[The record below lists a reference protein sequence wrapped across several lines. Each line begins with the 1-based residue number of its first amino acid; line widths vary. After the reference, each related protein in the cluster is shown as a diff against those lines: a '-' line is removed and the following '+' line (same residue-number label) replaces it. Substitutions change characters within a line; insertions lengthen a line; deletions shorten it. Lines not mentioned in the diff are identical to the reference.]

1 MNKMKRLSALVC
13 AGALV
18 MSTVPAYAAV
28 TSTGDGAVENMGQQ
42 GIEFD
47 RIVLPTMPEGT
58 YDFVL
63 DPAGLLAT
71 YGGSDY
77 TAGKTVYFNAEA
89 TAAKLEVDASVTG
102 TDGKF
107 YRDGIAE
114 DTACASLKAAIQ
126 VDATDKKTITGLAG
140 AGNTKKFYVW
150 VPDATSTQSEGT
162 YKEITKDNILNYC
175 DVTIDASGAVTAVA
189 LKTGKTESTVNDG
202 KMYIDG
208 KIALDFTAAGE
219 DKIADYVTITDGAV
233 TALTSNKM
241 YTKATAGGAFTEVTA
256 IASVK
261 YTPATRTYTDTSD
274 KATIVNKSSSDKK
287 VKVKVNIT
295 NGDGLD
301 FVAADTFT
309 DKTKAG
315 VSLAINDGT
324 NKNYVTKK
332 EDATTKAVTYSAVAE
347 ISVAGVDVGA
357 SSTDIIKYMGDTED
371 ATGGH
376 QFKAYLKPT
385 MTYQKAEFSLVGVA
399 NSDATG
405 ADAWDA
411 YAQSLR
417 TSATNMRPGI
427 TVVYDIQDD
436 VTKLT
441 KTDTLAGEI
450 SWPADG
456 CAWFDLGVTDAPT
469 AVQLVAVAADGDE
482 TVYALKASDYSQS
495 ASFIGVNPAKAG
507 GPQKLTAL
515 IQVGAKVY
523 EKVLW

>member
-89 TAAKLEVDASVTG
+89 TAAKLEVDTSVTG

-114 DTACASLKAAIQ
+114 DTAFATIKAAIE
-126 VDATDKKTITGLAG
+126 VDTTDKKTITGLGG

-150 VPDATSTQSEGT
+150 VPDAASTQSEGT
-162 YKEITKDNILNYC
+162 YKEITLDNLETYC
-175 DVTIDASGAVTAVA
+175 DVTIDASGAVTGVA
-189 LKTGKTESTVNDG
+189 MKTGKTESTVNDG
-202 KMYIDG
+202 KLYVDG
-208 KIALDFTAAGE
+208 KIALDFTAD
-219 DKIADYVTITDGAV
+219 DKMTDYVTITDGAV

-241 YTKATAGGAFTEVTA
+241 YTKATAGGAFTEVAA
-256 IASVK
+256 IGSVK

-287 VKVKVNIT
+287 VKVKVSVT

-315 VSLAINDGT
+315 VSLAISDGT
-324 NKNYVTKK
+324 NKEYVTKK
-332 EDATTKAVTYSAVAE
+332 EDATTKKVTYSAVAE
-347 ISVAGVDVGA
+347 ISVSGVDVGA

-385 MTYQKAEFSLVGVA
+385 MSYQKAEFTLVGVA

-405 ADAWDA
+405 TAAWDA
-411 YAQSLR
+411 YAESLS

-427 TVVYDIQDD
+427 TVVYDILDD

-441 KTDTLAGEI
+441 STDTVSSEI

-456 CAWFDLGVTDAPT
+456 WAWFDLGVTDAPT
-469 AVQLVAVAADGDE
+469 SVQLVANEGTDDE
-482 TVYALKASDYSQS
+482 AVYALKSSDYSQS

-515 IQVGAKVY
+515 IEVGAKVY
-523 EKVLW
+523 KKVLW